1 MNIPFIYLLLVFI
14 LSGAIECRFPKEFD
28 HDSNDMDEYEK
39 VNELFRPKA
48 QFFSSRLIMKI
59 LTAIQLK
66 ASVGDL
72 TVGDI
77 VLLARLIVLI
87 NKKKAFIEEARPV
100 YWYSRQG

>member
-1 MNIPFIYLLLVFI
+1 
-14 LSGAIECRFPKEFD
+14 
-28 HDSNDMDEYEK
+28 
-39 VNELFRPKA
+39 
-48 QFFSSRLIMKI
+48 MKI
-59 LTAIQLK
+59 LNAIQLK